1 MTSRYESDE
10 ATKALVDDVILATY
24 RGVLEWGTAA
34 QNKWSTTLTD
44 MVIKVFEEGA
54 CNSYLMISK
63 KGGESY
69 TIQISYGDF
78 QEIIGVIK
86 GGPLVLEVARALE
99 ALSGSSSVLSLLG
112 GEAPG
117 EVL

>member
-10 ATKALVDDVILATY
+10 ATKALVYDIILATY

-34 QNKWSTTLTD
+34 QNEWSTTLTD
-44 MVIKVFEEGA
+44 MVIKVFENVICER
-54 CNSYLMISK
+54 YLMISK

-69 TIQISYGDF
+69 TIQLSYGDF
-78 QEIIGVIK
+78 QEIMGVIK
-86 GGPLVLEVARALE
+86 GGHLVLGVARALE

>member
-1 MTSRYESDE
+1 MESKYNSE
-10 ATKALVDDVILATY
+10 EVTKALVDDVILATY

-99 ALSGSSSVLSLLG
+99 ALSVGSSVLALLG
-112 GEAPG
+112 GEATG
-117 EVL
+117 DTI